1 MAGNLESIP
10 DPWGV
15 RRAEN
20 LLTTLE
26 GVLSARV
33 VTTPLGEVSEI
44 HILAQAGLQPKQVVR
59 NIESALLAHLGV
71 KVDHRKISV
80 AQTADV
86 KPIEALEQGA
96 VRAQALRRVSLFGG
110 LAVAPSSRGHRVKVS
125 VTLTMGDRT
134 ETRDEEVADTPRMRV
149 EGAARATVAALES
162 VMEKHSLILE
172 SARVVS
178 EMDREIVLVVVRG
191 VGGRESVL
199 LTGTAAVRENAEQA
213 AVLAV
218 MDATNRWV
226 GTRRSTSGS
235 TTA

>member
-1 MAGNLESIP
+1 VPVSGQNVVRESEAGGRMAGDLESIP

-80 AQTADV
+80 AQTADI

-96 VRAQALRRVSLFGG
+96 VRAQALRRASLFEGV
-110 LAVAPSSRGHRVKVS
+110 AVAPSGRGHRVKVS

-134 ETRDEEVADTPRMRV
+134 ETRDEEVADTRV
-149 EGAARATVAALES
+149 RPVRRWRPWRA
-162 VMEKHSLILE
+162 
-172 SARVVS
+172 
-178 EMDREIVLVVVRG
+178 
-191 VGGRESVL
+191 
-199 LTGTAAVRENAEQA
+199 
-213 AVLAV
+213 
-218 MDATNRWV
+218 
-226 GTRRSTSGS
+226 
-235 TTA
+235 